1 MTTNQKKTRP
11 VEAEE
16 TLFTEDML
24 AGLEAP
30 SAEGGSTSGK
40 YSEPV
45 PARSRARKAPKA
57 AKTTKTAE
65 VAPAEKPVKS
75 TEKSLEKKPA
85 KARAT
90 KKAAKAVTTAKIE
103 ETPKAEEA
111 PKAPALPQLVLG
123 KPLTVGEMFSGP
135 GGIGIALN
143 RAHSEAL
150 SFKHLWATDW
160 DADTCETYRRNVLK
174 DTPEAT
180 SICEDVRKLD
190 IDGLPVVDGFLYG
203 FPCNDF
209 SLVGESKGLHGN
221 YGGLFS
227 YGVKYIER
235 ANPLFFFAENVS
247 GLSSA
252 NDGKA
257 FKVILNALNHAGK
270 FGYTITAHLYKFEEY
285 GVPQARHRY
294 ILIGIRGDLGK
305 PFRVPKPDGRI
316 RTCAEALENIPLS
329 AANQETTR
337 QTQTV
342 VDRLALIP
350 EGWNVWQAEE
360 AGLLPEHLKLNV
372 KGARLSQIYRRLDSK
387 KPAYT
392 ITGSGGG
399 GTHVYHWSENRALTN
414 RERARLQTFPDDFVF
429 SGSKESV
436 RKQIGMAVPCD
447 GAQVILEALLKTLEG
462 ADYASV
468 EASAGVYPANTF
480 DAPEGH

>member
-1 MTTNQKKTRP
+1 MRNEILR
-11 VEAEE
+11 VRLSREE
-16 TLFTEDML
+16 RDLFSQACEQDNVS
-24 AGLEAP
+24 P
-30 SAEGGSTSGK
+30 S
-40 YSEPV
+40 
-45 PARSRARKAPKA
+45 SRARELVAEYSRDRLGRTA
-57 AKTTKTAE
+57 NIEVTAE
-65 VAPAEKPVKS
+65 LPELPEVG
-75 TEKSLEKKPA
+75 
-85 KARAT
+85 KAR
-90 KKAAKAVTTAKIE
+90 K
-103 ETPKAEEA
+103 
-111 PKAPALPQLVLG
+111 LR
-123 KPLTVGEMFSGP
+123 VGEMFSGP

-143 RAHSEAL
+143 RAKSA
-150 SFKHLWATDW
+150 HLAFEHVWATDW
-160 DADTCETYRRNVLK
+160 DPDTCRTYKANVLK
-174 DTPEAT
+174 ETPNAL
-180 SICEDVRKLD
+180 SICKDVRELD
-190 IDGLPVVDGFLYG
+190 IDTLPVVDGFLYG

-227 YGVKYIER
+227 YGVKYIDR
-235 ANPLFFFAENVS
+235 VNPLFFFAENVS

-305 PFRVPKPDGRI
+305 TFAVPKPSGLMKS
-316 RTCAEALENIPLS
+316 CEEALRNIPPN
-329 AANQETTR
+329 AANQDTTR
-337 QTQTV
+337 QSAQV
-342 VDRLALIP
+342 VERLKRIP

-399 GTHVYHWSENRALTN
+399 GTHVYHWSEPRALTN

-429 SGSKESV
+429 YGSKESV

-447 GAQVILEALLKTLEG
+447 GARVILEALLKTLEG
-462 ADYASV
+462 ETYESV
-468 EASAGVYPANTF
+468 KANAGVFPAKTF
-480 DAPEGH
+480 GKQAP

>member
-24 AGLEAP
+24 AGVDA
-30 SAEGGSTSGK
+30 STAEGGSTSGK

-45 PARSRARKAPKA
+45 GGRSRARKAPKT
-57 AKTTKTAE
+57 AKAE
-65 VAPAEKPVKS
+65 
-75 TEKSLEKKPA
+75 KPA
-85 KARAT
+85 KAKISEKT
-90 KKAAKAVTTAKIE
+90 GETT
-103 ETPKAEEA
+103 KAEDM
-111 PKAPALPQLVLG
+111 PQLVLG
-123 KPLTVGEMFSGP
+123 KALTVGEMFSGP

-143 RAHSEAL
+143 RARSAAL
-150 SFKHLWATDW
+150 SFTHLWATDW

-174 DTPEAT
+174 DSPEAL

-257 FKVILNALNHAGK
+257 FRVILNALNHAGK

-285 GVPQARHRY
+285 GV
-294 ILIGIRGDLGK
+294 I
-305 PFRVPKPDGRI
+305 V
-316 RTCAEALENIPLS
+316 TS
-329 AANQETTR
+329 
-337 QTQTV
+337 
-342 VDRLALIP
+342 
-350 EGWNVWQAEE
+350 
-360 AGLLPEHLKLNV
+360 
-372 KGARLSQIYRRLDSK
+372 
-387 KPAYT
+387 
-392 ITGSGGG
+392 
-399 GTHVYHWSENRALTN
+399 
-414 RERARLQTFPDDFVF
+414 
-429 SGSKESV
+429 
-436 RKQIGMAVPCD
+436 
-447 GAQVILEALLKTLEG
+447 
-462 ADYASV
+462 
-468 EASAGVYPANTF
+468 
-480 DAPEGH
+480 